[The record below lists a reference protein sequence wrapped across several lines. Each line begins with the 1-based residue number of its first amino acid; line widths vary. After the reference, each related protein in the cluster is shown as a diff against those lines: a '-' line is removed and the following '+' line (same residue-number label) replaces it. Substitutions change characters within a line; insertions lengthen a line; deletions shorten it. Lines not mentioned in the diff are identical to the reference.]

1 MKIILQKNIKVKLAI
16 AIVFSFFSLSLSAQE
31 FSPTSSFA
39 FNISAPDFS
48 FNIEQ
53 DAGETDIYSSA
64 ITTSAGSFDFSS
76 MNVGQMIGEG
86 AGFIGGGAYDGN
98 FELIVDVLEADNATL
113 EVVNGSTAEVYGAMS
128 ISNNASGGVYIYSVN
143 TYDDGN
149 TTTAGNS
156 QYVNFMPSSGFSVG
170 EICSFTCTSSILSE
184 LDPFGTPNEFSDEV
198 FVNHE
203 FNPNVG
209 LSLSNSFSGQST
221 NINFDISQI
230 SAEVD
235 IASIEFNLAG
245 YFDIAQW
252 SGGGPGDGGTV
263 VGSGSGSFGGGF
275 ASGNYGLT
283 VAQVTATTAT
293 IEAISSENMSVLA
306 SFLLVNNQ
314 GGGATITSNSPGD
327 NNLLTAGNTNSFTL
341 YDFIN
346 PDTTVLE
353 WNYSLTSECG
363 VGLQSNGGDQYSLQT
378 PNDFSPELTVEFSN
392 IDCNEDAD
400 ITFTISQDAGETDMS
415 SSMISFTGD
424 SLDFSSLETGDI
436 VGTASGFYAG
446 GEDFSL
452 TLYVGD
458 IMVPTGITVNAVNDE
473 GIQSQSFN
481 IENTAT
487 GFTITTQSP
496 GDNNQTTAGNSTTVT
511 LTSMFTN
518 PDEGE
523 YAYSGSFYSDSQDL
537 FTFNGSYTVVCP
549 CDDVEVSESVIL
561 CAGETLTIGDNTY
574 SEAGDY
580 INTYPLASGCDS
592 IVTTSLSFSEVSTP
606 TISGEINVTENTTYD
621 YTGGGVAAESTL
633 QWGVV
638 NGEISSGQGTS
649 FASITWGDGPSTGT
663 VWLLVTDE
671 NGCKPDTAFLNVTI
685 SETVGILEN
694 NLLGVNVYPNPFK
707 EFTTVEFN
715 NPNNDTFRIS
725 LMDARGRTL
734 MNTSTQS
741 SQLIIKKENLQ
752 EGIYFLEIDGK
763 NKSRQIV
770 VVQ

>member
-16 AIVFSFFSLSLSAQE
+16 AMVFSFFSLSLSAQE
-31 FSPTSSFA
+31 FSPTSSFTYDI
-39 FNISAPDFS
+39 FGPDFS
-48 FNIEQ
+48 FIIEQ
-53 DAGETDIYSSA
+53 DAGETDIYSST
-64 ITTSAGSFDFSS
+64 ITTSDGSFDFAS

-86 AGFIGGGAYDGN
+86 DGFIGGGTNSGN
-98 FELIVDVLEADNATL
+98 FELIVDVLNVDNATL

-128 ISNNASGGVYIYSVN
+128 ISNNTSGGVTIYSIN

-184 LDPFGTPNEFSDEV
+184 LDPNGTPNEFSDEV
-198 FVNHE
+198 FVNLE
-203 FNPNVG
+203 FQPDVSFNLINT
-209 LSLSNSFSGQST
+209 FSGQPT
-221 NINFDISQI
+221 NMIFDITQSSGQ
-230 SAEVD
+230 VD
-235 IASIEFNLAG
+235 IASVQLDFDYG
-245 YFDIAQW
+245 SFDIAQW
-252 SGGGPGDGGTV
+252 SGGGVQSGSF
-263 VGSGSGSFGGGF
+263 VGSGNGSFGGGF
-275 ASGNYGLT
+275 ASGDYDLY
-283 VAQVTATTAT
+283 VDQVTATTAT
-293 IEAISSENMSVLA
+293 VDAINNNLEVIA

-327 NNLLTAGNTNSFTL
+327 NNILTAGNTNSFTL

-346 PDTTVLE
+346 PDTTIFE
-353 WNYSLTSECG
+353 WGYSLTSECG
-363 VGLQSNGGDQYSLQT
+363 AGLQSGGGDQFNLQT
-378 PNDFSPELTVEFSN
+378 PNDFSPELTVGFSN
-392 IDCNEDAD
+392 NDCNEDAD

-458 IMVPTGITVNAVNDE
+458 VMVPTGITVNAVNDE

-523 YAYSGSFYSDSQDL
+523 YVYSGSFYSDSQDL

-606 TISGEINVTENTTYD
+606 TISGETNVTENTTYD

-633 QWGVV
+633 QWGVI
-638 NGEISSGQGTS
+638 NGEINSGQGTS
-649 FASITWGDGPSTGT
+649 DVVITWGDGPSTGT

-685 SETVGILEN
+685 SETVGMLEN

-715 NPNNDTFRIS
+715 NPNKDTYRIS
-725 LMDARGRTL
+725 LLDARGRTV

-741 SQLIIKKENLQ
+741 NQLVIKKQNLQ

-770 VVQ
+770 VIQ

>member
-1 MKIILQKNIKVKLAI
+1 
-16 AIVFSFFSLSLSAQE
+16 
-31 FSPTSSFA
+31 
-39 FNISAPDFS
+39 
-48 FNIEQ
+48 
-53 DAGETDIYSSA
+53 
-64 ITTSAGSFDFSS
+64 
-76 MNVGQMIGEG
+76 MN
-86 AGFIGGGAYDGN
+86 F
-98 FELIVDVLEADNATL
+98 
-113 EVVNGSTAEVYGAMS
+113 
-128 ISNNASGGVYIYSVN
+128 
-143 TYDDGN
+143 
-149 TTTAGNS
+149 
-156 QYVNFMPSSGFSVG
+156 
-170 EICSFTCTSSILSE
+170 
-184 LDPFGTPNEFSDEV
+184 
-198 FVNHE
+198 
-203 FNPNVG
+203 
-209 LSLSNSFSGQST
+209 
-221 NINFDISQI
+221 
-230 SAEVD
+230 
-235 IASIEFNLAG
+235 
-245 YFDIAQW
+245 
-252 SGGGPGDGGTV
+252 
-263 VGSGSGSFGGGF
+263 
-275 ASGNYGLT
+275 
-283 VAQVTATTAT
+283 
-293 IEAISSENMSVLA
+293 LA

-327 NNLLTAGNTNSFTL
+327 NNLLTAGNTNFFTL
-341 YDFIN
+341 YNFIN
-346 PDTTVLE
+346 PDTTVLQ
-353 WNYSLTSECG
+353 WGYSLTSECG
-363 VGLQSNGGDQYSLQT
+363 VASGLSGDEYGLQT